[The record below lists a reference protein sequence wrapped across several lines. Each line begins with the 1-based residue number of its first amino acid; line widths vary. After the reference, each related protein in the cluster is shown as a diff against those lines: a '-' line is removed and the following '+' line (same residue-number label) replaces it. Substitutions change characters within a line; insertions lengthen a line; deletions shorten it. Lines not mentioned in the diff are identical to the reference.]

1 LLENKKYFMVRFA
14 MQKDS
19 ISKLIFKKEGIG
31 G

>member
-1 LLENKKYFMVRFA
+1 LRIKNYLMVRFA